1 MRLVDVRIIVAVDT
15 PVRLT
20 VEEYLA
26 WEESNFEKHEYI
38 DGEVR
43 CMAGTK
49 GTHNRIMMN
58 IAISVGRQLDDSECF
73 LLSSEMRVKAAET
86 RYVYPDL
93 SAVCGEEEYARD
105 NEMELVNPVLVIE
118 VTSPSSIDI
127 DRGEK
132 RDVYFDAPSI
142 QAYLII
148 DQHRVCAELLIR
160 SDSGWRTT
168 SFESLVDV
176 VPLNVLDC
184 KLPLAHVYR
193 GINFDEAPN

>member
-1 MRLVDVRIIVAVDT
+1 MAIEI

-26 WEESNFEKHEYI
+26 WEETNFEKHEYI

-43 CMAGTK
+43 CMAGAK
-49 GTHNRIMMN
+49 GPHNRIMTN
-58 IAISVGRQLDDSECF
+58 TNTAIGRQLDDSDCF

-93 SAVCGEEEYARD
+93 SAVCGEEEYARE

-118 VTSPSSIDI
+118 VTSPSTIDI

-132 RDVYFDAPSI
+132 MDFYLEVPSI
-142 QAYLII
+142 QSYLII
-148 DQHRVCAELLIR
+148 DQHRVCAELSIR
-160 SDSGWRTT
+160 AGAGWRTK
-168 SFESLVDV
+168 SFEKLDDV
-176 VPLNVLDC
+176 VPLDVLNC
-184 KLPLAHVYR
+184 KLPLAQVYR
-193 GINFDEAPN
+193 GINFDSGTD

>member
-1 MRLVDVRIIVAVDT
+1 MAVET

-26 WEESNFEKHEYI
+26 WEETNFEKHEYI

-43 CMAGTK
+43 CMAGAK
-49 GTHNRIMMN
+49 GTHNRIMVN
-58 IAISVGRQLDDSECF
+58 IAVSVGRQLDDSECF

-105 NEMELVNPVLVIE
+105 NEMELVNPILVIE
-118 VTSPSSIDI
+118 VTSPSTIDI

-132 RDVYFDAPSI
+132 MGLYFEIPSI

-148 DQHRVCAELLIR
+148 DQHRVCAELSIR
-160 SDSGWRTT
+160 SESGWRTT
-168 SFESLVDV
+168 LFETLDDV
-176 VPLNVLDC
+176 LPLDVLHC
-184 KLPLAHVYR
+184 KLPLAQVYR
-193 GINFDEAPN
+193 GVNFDEGTN

>member
-1 MRLVDVRIIVAVDT
+1 MAVET

-26 WEESNFEKHEYI
+26 WEETNFEKHEYI

-43 CMAGTK
+43 CMAGAK
-49 GTHNRIMMN
+49 GPHNRIMMN
-58 IAISVGRQLDDSECF
+58 IAVSIGRQLDDSDCF

-93 SAVCGEEEYARD
+93 SAVCGEEEYDRE

-118 VTSPSSIDI
+118 VTAPSSIHI

-132 RDVYFDAPSI
+132 TNVYLEAPSI

-148 DQHRVCAELLIR
+148 DLHRVCAELLIR

-168 SFESLVDV
+168 LFDTLDDV
-176 VPLNVLDC
+176 VPLEILDC
-184 KLPLAHVYR
+184 KLPLAQVYR
-193 GINFDEAPN
+193 GVNFDEGTN

>member
-1 MRLVDVRIIVAVDT
+1 MAVDT

-26 WEESNFEKHEYI
+26 WEETNFEKHEYI

-43 CMAGTK
+43 CMAGAK
-49 GTHNRIMMN
+49 GKHNRIMMN
-58 IAISVGRQLDDSECF
+58 IAVSIGRQLDDSDCF

-86 RYVYPDL
+86 RYVYPDMT
-93 SAVCGEEEYARD
+93 AVCGEEEYDRE
-105 NEMELVNPVLVIE
+105 NEMELLNPVLVIE

-132 RDVYFDAPSI
+132 TDLYFEVPSI

-148 DQHRVCAELLIR
+148 DQHRVCAELLLR

-168 SFESLVDV
+168 LFETLGDV
-176 VPLNVLDC
+176 LPLDVLDC
-184 KLPLAHVYR
+184 KLPLAQVYR
-193 GINFDEAPN
+193 GINFDEGTN

>member
-1 MRLVDVRIIVAVDT
+1 MAVET

-26 WEESNFEKHEYI
+26 WEETNFEKHEYI

-43 CMAGTK
+43 CMAGAK
-49 GTHNRIMMN
+49 GRHNRIMSN
-58 IAISVGRQLDDSECF
+58 ANTAIGRQLDNSECF

-118 VTSPSSIDI
+118 VTSPSTIDI

-132 RDVYFDAPSI
+132 MDLYFEIPSI

-148 DQHRVCAELLIR
+148 DQHRVCAELSIR
-160 SDSGWRTT
+160 SESGWRTT
-168 SFESLVDV
+168 LFETLDDV
-176 VPLNVLDC
+176 LPLDVLDC
-184 KLPLAHVYR
+184 KLPLAQVYR
-193 GINFDEAPN
+193 GVNFDEGTN